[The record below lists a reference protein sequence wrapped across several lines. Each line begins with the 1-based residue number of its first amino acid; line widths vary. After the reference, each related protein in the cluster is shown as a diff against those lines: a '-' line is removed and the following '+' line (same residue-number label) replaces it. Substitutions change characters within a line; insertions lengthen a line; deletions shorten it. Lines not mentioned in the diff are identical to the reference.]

1 MRASGSLHSG
11 LKHRLTDLVEDL
23 HSHPQAEQA
32 ADLLETVVAMS
43 RNGMDPVDWEVVS
56 SALADI
62 SDALK
67 VFHPVR
73 QQRKVAVFGSSQI
86 AEGTPVYRQTIVLC
100 RQLVAAGF
108 DVMTGAGGG
117 VMEAA
122 NCGAGPGNSFGLHMQ
137 LPFEF
142 NPNPYI
148 DCDNRLVT
156 FRYFFTRKHFFL
168 RESNAVVAM
177 PGGFGTQDE
186 LFETLTL
193 IQTAKAPPIPVVLLA
208 PPEDRYWRDW
218 KLYVDSRLDET
229 GMLPFGSNR
238 TYVVMDSVDAAVA
251 HIRRFYRVLY
261 RCTMAAD
268 RVQLLLHAPLSASQL
283 QMLNRDFQDMLQSTI
298 EQVSLPSPQGASPCL
313 HFGFDGRYVGRLYA
327 LISRLNDLTPQGDA
341 GPAGSERGQ

>member
-1 MRASGSLHSG
+1 MRASSRSLHSS
-11 LKHRLTDLVEDL
+11 LKHRLMHLVEDL

-32 ADLLETVVAMS
+32 ADVLETVVAMS
-43 RNGMDPVDWEVVS
+43 RNGMDPVDWEILS
-56 SALADI
+56 GALADI

-67 VFHPVR
+67 VFHPLR
-73 QQRKVAVFGSSQI
+73 HQRKVAVFGSSQI
-86 AEGTPVYRQTIVLC
+86 AEGTPVYRQTVALC

-142 NPNPYI
+142 SPNPYI
-148 DCDNRLVT
+148 DSDNKLVT
-156 FRYFFTRKHFFL
+156 FRHFFTRKHFFL

-193 IQTAKAPPIPVVLLA
+193 IQTAKAPPIPVVLLS

-218 KLYVDSRLDET
+218 KVYVDSRLDET

-251 HIRRFYRVLY
+251 YIRRFYTVLS
-261 RCTMAAD
+261 RCTMVAD
-268 RVQLLLHAPLSASQL
+268 QVLLLLHAPLSAPQL
-283 QMLNRDFQDMLQSTI
+283 QMLNRDFQDMLQGAI
-298 EQVSLPSPQGASPCL
+298 EQSSLPSPQGACPCL
-313 HFGFDGRYVGRLYA
+313 YFGFDGRYVGRLYA
-327 LISRLNDLTPQGDA
+327 LISRLNGLTPQGDDRLA
-341 GPAGSERGQ
+341 YHERG